1 MTTLSCQYRRMSK
14 DHGLHRALKAA
25 RQGAGITIE
34 RAAAE
39 CGCSVRT
46 VARAESGESTPRVPL
61 LQEMARVYGVSFDD
75 LMHEGHGSA
84 VPGNREKPSDGPAPA
99 KKRAVEATKGA

>member
-1 MTTLSCQYRRMSK
+1 MEQTN
-14 DHGLHRALKAA
+14 GLPRALKAA
-25 RQGAGITIE
+25 RQRAGITIE
-34 RAAAE
+34 RAAVE

-75 LMHEGHGSA
+75 LIHEDHSDIPANAGNQMH
-84 VPGNREKPSDGPAPA
+84 DGPTPG
-99 KKRAVEATKGA
+99 KKRAVAQPKGN